1 MHQPLRFL
9 PAGLALLLVGC
20 ACDPKKGPGKA
31 ADDPV
36 DTAEEAPSSDAYLRE
51 EVLSPGSVRFNE
63 LLYHSAAESEL
74 EWIELHNPMAV
85 DVDLSDWKLSGG
97 VDYRFPTGTVI
108 AAGGFVV
115 VASDPSRV
123 DGALGPFEGTLHDDG
138 ERVDL
143 KSNGDRRIDS
153 IGYGDDDP
161 WPVGADGTGASLS
174 KLVAASASD
183 RAENWAAS
191 LAPGGTPGA
200 DNGPTADAPPKRT
213 GLVALDA
220 HWTYDVP
227 AGELAE
233 DWAEPGFDDDAWAED
248 QAPFVVRPQA
258 ESTPG
263 VLRITADNYYAA
275 YLGEADGSALRLVA
289 SDADGDWTTVD
300 SFAVALSPR
309 DHLYVAAWEATGDNV
324 SPQMVIAELETDEG
338 LLGTAAADF
347 DWVLGPVDGCPGVT
361 PPGPAPAETEIEG
374 LVLDADADGGW
385 STPAA
390 EAGPDSSPWG
400 WATSSAVD
408 PSTQFIWPDTFA
420 NESVTNVDNTW
431 VLFRS
436 VDPVVG
442 AGQTSGLRPVPTT
455 AAFRTRFSFDG
466 DPAATSLRL
475 DCTLDDGVV
484 VYLNGVE
491 VLREN
496 LPAGAL
502 SIDTLATAE
511 TLEALSASVELS
523 GAGLR
528 VGQNVLAA
536 ELHQADDADEDLHF
550 ACALTAW
557 EDVRAPEPEVRFS
570 ELPAASESP
579 FWVELV
585 GADDTAATL
594 DGLLLRSTAGSEQ
607 VLDGGTLAPEALALI
622 SPLDFAVAEGDV
634 LSLWTADGSR
644 LLDAA
649 RVGAALRGRAGP
661 AALWRFPDDPTPGK
675 ENVVTVEE
683 NVVLNELMI
692 HHPDAE
698 EEWIEL
704 YNRGDGTVDLSG
716 WRLADAVAFPFPT
729 GTTLKP
735 GEFLV
740 VAGDAAAFQQ
750 AHPGVA
756 VVGNVS
762 GRLANGSE
770 RVLLL
775 DARGNPADEVRFHV
789 GGRWPQAVD
798 GGGSSLELRDPR
810 ADNASAEAWAPSDSA
825 PQAEWVDFAWE
836 GTADASVVGPDGAW
850 NELVM
855 GLLGAGELLIDDV
868 SVIEDPSG
876 AAREVVQNGSF
887 DAGSADWRLLGN
899 HRHAEVVPDPDD
911 PQNPVLRLVATGPTG
926 HMHNHAETTLSR
938 PLATREYAV
947 SFRARWVSGSNQLN
961 TRLYFNRLAKT
972 VRVTRPERFGTP
984 GAHNS
989 VAVDNLGPTFAD
1001 LRPDQAV
1008 PSAGQDLGVAVTVDD
1023 PDGVARV
1030 ALYTSIDGAAFA
1042 STPMTEAADGRWQA
1056 SVERQPAGTLIQLYV
1071 EATDGLGATTWF
1083 PAAGPDSRAL
1093 LRVDDGRAVDSGLH
1107 NLRLLLT
1114 DADAAWLHE
1123 DVNLMSDD
1131 LVGATVI
1138 VNEEEVYW
1146 NVGLRL
1152 KGSQRGRPE
1161 TPRLGYALRFNDD
1174 QPFRGTHTS
1183 VHIDRSEGVGYG
1195 QREMLVN
1202 VVMTGAGALSGEYND
1217 LIHAITPFDV
1227 HTGPAELQLDR
1238 AGSLML
1244 DAQLGDDGDGA
1255 LFEYELV
1262 YYPLTTDDGSPEGL
1276 KLPQPDAV
1284 TGNAVTDLG
1293 DDPEAWRWTFM
1304 LQTQKEGDDFAPI
1317 MGLGELFALPTADF
1331 LAAVEEVIDVEQ
1343 WLRAFAFATLSGAG
1357 DNYGADGSWHNARF
1371 YQRPR
1376 DGRFLFFPHDMDF
1389 VWSATLPVVGNG
1401 DLARLLT
1408 HPGYQRSY
1416 YGHLDDILGHTYNAA
1431 YLQPWCDQFQALTGQ
1446 DFAAHC
1452 DFVTAR
1458 AQWVRSD
1465 ASDSIH
1471 RVFPAQEFEI
1481 STDDGLAVDGLVATL
1496 EGVAWVDVRGI
1507 VHAESGQALTV
1518 TWLDST
1524 HWQVEVE
1531 LEAGTQ
1537 TVSLQGTDLRGEV
1550 VATDSVEITATP

>member
-1 MHQPLRFL
+1 MPQALRFL
-9 PAGLALLLVGC
+9 PTGFAILLAGC
-20 ACDPKKGPGKA
+20 ACDPKAGPGKA
-31 ADDPV
+31 PV
-36 DTAEEAPSSDAYLRE
+36 DPTEAPEEAPSAGAFLRE

-63 LLYHSAAESEL
+63 LFYHSADAPEL
-74 EWIELHNPMAV
+74 EWIELHNPMSV
-85 DVDLSDWKLSGG
+85 DVDLSGWQLSGG
-97 VDYRFPTGTVI
+97 VDYTFPTGTVI

-115 VASDPSRV
+115 VAADPGRV
-123 DGALGPFEGTLHDDG
+123 DGALGPFAGSLDDDG

-143 KSNGDRRIDS
+143 HSLGDRRIDS

-174 KLVAASASD
+174 KLVPASASD

-200 DNGPTADAPPKRT
+200 DNGPTADASPRRT
-213 GLVALDA
+213 GLIALDA
-220 HWTYDVP
+220 EWTWDVP
-227 AGELAE
+227 TGELAD
-233 DWAEPGFDDDAWAED
+233 DWAEPGYDDDGWAEGV
-248 QAPFVVRPQA
+248 APFVVRPQA

-275 YLGEADGSALRLVA
+275 YLGEADGNALRLVA

-300 SFAVALSPR
+300 SFAVDLTPR
-309 DHLYVAAWEATGDNV
+309 DHLYIAAWEAPGDNV
-324 SPQMVIAELETDEG
+324 SPQMVIAEVETDDA
-338 LLGTAAADF
+338 LLGTAASDF

-361 PPGPAPAETEIEG
+361 PPGPAPAAAEIG
-374 LVLDADADGGW
+374 SLVLDADADGGW

-390 EAGPDSSPWG
+390 EAGPDASPWG

-408 PSTQFIWPDTFA
+408 PSTQFLWPDTFD
-420 NESVTNVDNTW
+420 NESVTNVDNTY
-431 VLFRS
+431 VLLRS

-442 AGQTSGLRPVPTT
+442 AGQSSGLRPVPTT
-455 AAFRTRFSFDG
+455 AAFRTRFSFEG
-466 DPAATSLRL
+466 DPNATSLRL
-475 DCTLDDGVV
+475 DCAFDDGVV

-502 SIDTLATAE
+502 SVATLASGE
-511 TLEALSASVELS
+511 TGEALSASVELS
-523 GAGLR
+523 GAGLK

-536 ELHQADDADEDLHF
+536 ELHQATAEDDDLHF

-607 VLDGGTLAPEALALI
+607 VLDGGTLAPEALALV
-622 SPLDFAVAEGDV
+622 SPLDFAVAEGEV

-644 LLDAA
+644 LLDAV
-649 RVGAALRGRAGP
+649 RVGAALRGRAGGAEP
-661 AALWRFPDDPTPGK
+661 WRFPDGPTPG
-675 ENVVTVEE
+675 ERNVVTVEE

-692 HHPDAE
+692 HHPDTE

-704 YNRGDGTVDLSG
+704 HNRGDMAVDLGG

-729 GTTLKP
+729 GTTLAP
-735 GEFLV
+735 GAFLV
-740 VAGDAAAFQQ
+740 VAADAAAFQQ
-750 AHPGVA
+750 AHPAVA
-756 VVGNVS
+756 VVGNFS

-775 DARGNPADEVRFHV
+775 DARGNPADEVRYHT
-789 GGRWPQAVD
+789 GGRWPETVD
-798 GGGSSLELRDPR
+798 GGGASLELRDPR
-810 ADNASAEAWAPSDSA
+810 TDNASAEPWAPSDASA
-825 PQAEWVDFAWE
+825 AGEWVDFAWE
-836 GTADASVVGPDGAW
+836 GTANASVVGPDGTW

-868 SVIEDPSG
+868 SVIEDPDG

-887 DAGSADWRLLGN
+887 DAGSGAWRLLGN

-911 PQNPVLRLVATGPTG
+911 PQNSVLRLVATGPTG

-938 PLATREYAV
+938 PLAAREYAV

-984 GAHNS
+984 GARNS
-989 VAVDNLGPTFAD
+989 VAEENLGPTFED

-1008 PSAGQDLGVAVTVDD
+1008 PSAGQDVGVAVTVDD

-1030 ALYTSIDGAAFA
+1030 ELYTSIDGAAFTA
-1042 STPMTEAADGRWQA
+1042 IPMTADDEGRWRA
-1056 SVERQPAGTLIQLYV
+1056 SVEGQPAGTLIQLYV
-1071 EATDGLGATTWF
+1071 EATDGMGATAWF
-1083 PAAGPDSRAL
+1083 PAAGPDARAL

-1107 NLRLLLT
+1107 NLRLLVT
-1114 DADAAWLHE
+1114 DEDAAWLHE

-1131 LVGATVI
+1131 LVRATVI
-1138 VNEEEVYW
+1138 VNEQDVYW

-1217 LIHAITPFDV
+1217 LVHAITPFDV

-1244 DAQLGDDGDGA
+1244 DAQLGEEGDGA

-1304 LQTQKEGDDFAPI
+1304 LQTRKEGDDYAPI
-1317 MGLGELFALPTADF
+1317 MRLGELFALPTAD
-1331 LAAVEEVIDVEQ
+1331 LLVEVEEVIDVEQ

-1371 YQRPR
+1371 YQRPG

-1389 VWSATLPVVGNG
+1389 VWSAYLPVVGNG

-1416 YGHLDDILGHTYNAA
+1416 YGHLDDILGHTYNEA
-1431 YLQPWCDQFQALTGQ
+1431 YLQPWCSQLQALTGQ

-1452 DFVTAR
+1452 AFVTAR

-1471 RVFPAQEFEI
+1471 RVFPVQAFEI
-1481 STDDGLAVDGLVATL
+1481 STDDALAVEELSATL
-1496 EGVAWVDVRGI
+1496 EGMAWVDVRGI
-1507 VHAESGQALTV
+1507 VHAESGGLLAI
-1518 TWLDST
+1518 TWLDAT
-1524 HWQVEVE
+1524 RWQVEVP

-1537 TVSLQGTDLRGEV
+1537 TVSLQGIDLRGEV
-1550 VATDSVEITATP
+1550 VATDSIEVTATP